1 MTFPAFF
8 VHPGMKNLSASMDQ
22 NFGKLPFLGNNIRP
36 SLPLSL
42 PDFLPDCWD
51 RWDR

>member
-22 NFGKLPFLGNNIRP
+22 NFGKLPFLGNKNS
-36 SLPLSL
+36 SLPPVESS
-42 PDFLPDCWD
+42 
-51 RWDR
+51 